1 MFDTILHRL
10 HLTHNNRLE
19 VFNSVTHNVSD
30 NPNLIYAI
38 LSSHNIFEDLGTFT
52 LTRGLREIKRAQ
64 VLKEEQAQKA
74 DGTVKSR
81 GSEESRESSDPGA
94 EKSRLL
100 SEEDQ
105 PNTEGET
112 SVEGGSPEEA
122 EEGRASN
129 STTRASEK
137 ARGKMRERRS
147 SSIDVVGVPATSVGR
162 NGFVPTQEWV
172 RDLFSDVI
180 LSTK

>member
-1 MFDTILHRL
+1 MLNTIFHRH
-10 HLTHNNRLE
+10 HLTQSNRLE
-19 VFNSVTHNVSD
+19 VFNSVIHNISD

-38 LSSHNIFEDLGTFT
+38 LSSHKIFEDLGTFT

-74 DGTVKSR
+74 DGTAKSGETR
-81 GSEESRESSDPGA
+81 ESRDSSDPGA

-105 PNTEGET
+105 PSTGGET
-112 SVEGGSPEEA
+112 SIEGASPEDA
-122 EEGRASN
+122 EEGRASI
-129 STTRASEK
+129 SIPGASEK

-147 SSIDVVGVPATSVGR
+147 SSIDVVGVPAASVGR

-172 RDLFSDVI
+172 
-180 LSTK
+180 